1 MVRRLGKLTLKSEKE
16 LPGEK
21 EEVIFQAE
29 RTTWA
34 KARRPESDSQSKP
47 ESV

>member
-1 MVRRLGKLTLKSEKE
+1 MVRRLGKLTLKSEE

-29 RTTWA
+29 RMTWA
-34 KARRPESDSQSKP
+34 KARRPERLSKP